1 MSLSSSREAQLTLRP
16 YQIEGRDF
24 LASRRTALLAA
35 DPGLGKTAMA
45 TRALLM
51 VGAQR
56 VLVLCPAVARGAWDI
71 EAPLWGWPGRV
82 VALSSPGQLDDGPGI
97 FILSYTQI
105 TRPAWRKALR
115 KAARWD
121 ALIGDE
127 AHKLKERRTLAARVV
142 YGRYCR
148 GDGLVAQAERCWLL
162 SGTPAPNNYGEV
174 WSHLRALAPERIGN
188 ANDVPMEYPE
198 FQEKVCVT
206 VEGGYGSLR
215 IVGSRNAA
223 WLRERMS
230 GFMLRQRKRDV
241 AKDMPPLSFV
251 DVDLAV
257 DPQTVLD
264 ALLREEA
271 PLSIANRP
279 EDDEQFLAAAQA
291 DPHVATLRRVLGTVK
306 APAAAEWIADQLDSG
321 MPKVLVFAL
330 HLEVLDILHGALAPY
345 GVVRIDGS
353 TSPRDRAEAAA
364 VFQGPSPKGPRVF
377 LGQTLAAGTA
387 ITLTAASDV
396 VLVEMSWTPSDNYQ
410 AACRA
415 HRLGQRDGVVVRVL
429 SAPNSFDQRVSRVLR
444 RKTADIAALL
454 DT

>member
-1 MSLSSSREAQLTLRP
+1 MSLSSSREAPRQLRP
-16 YQIEGRDF
+16 YQITGRDF
-24 LASRRTALLAA
+24 LASRRAGLLAA

-51 VGAQR
+51 AGAHR
-56 VLVLCPAVARGAWDI
+56 ILVLCPAVARAAWDI

-82 VALSSPGQLDDGPGI
+82 VALSAVSQLDDGPGI

-105 TRPAWRKALR
+105 TRTAWRKALR
-115 KAARWD
+115 KTARFD
-121 ALIGDE
+121 GLVADE
-127 AHKLKERRTLAARVV
+127 AHKLKERSAMATKIV

-148 GDGLVAQAERCWLL
+148 GDGLVSRAERCWLL

-174 WSHLRALAPERIGN
+174 WSHLRALAPERIHN
-188 ANDVPMEYPE
+188 ANGVPMDYPE

-241 AKDMPPLSFV
+241 APDMPPLSFV
-251 DVDLAV
+251 DVDLSV
-257 DPQTVLD
+257 DPQAVLD
-264 ALLREEA
+264 ALVRQDA
-271 PLSIANRP
+271 PLPIANRI

-291 DPHVATLRRVLGTVK
+291 DPHVATLRRVLGVVK

-330 HLEVLDILHGALAPY
+330 HREVLDILHGALAHY

-353 TSPRDRAEAAA
+353 TSPHARAEAAA

-396 VLVEMSWTPSDNYQ
+396 VMVEMSWTPSDNYQ

-415 HRLGQRDGVVVRVL
+415 HRLGQRDGVLVRVL
-429 SAPNSFDQRVSRVLR
+429 SAPNTFDQRVSRVLR
-444 RKTADIAALL
+444 RKSADIAALL